1 MLYLIAQRLGI
12 SNQTFLLK
20 LVFRTS
26 VSGFNQNL
34 YLPEFL
40 EGWKDGRME
49 GRDGKI
55 PVFSNPHLHICLFAY
70 LLILI
75 GQRRCN

>member
-1 MLYLIAQRLGI
+1 LIETYIQ
-12 SNQTFLLK
+12 

-26 VSGFNQNL
+26 VSGFNRNL
-34 YLPEFL
+34 DLPEFL

-55 PVFSNPHLHICLFAY
+55 PVFSKLFLRSAE
-70 LLILI
+70 
-75 GQRRCN
+75 CEFD